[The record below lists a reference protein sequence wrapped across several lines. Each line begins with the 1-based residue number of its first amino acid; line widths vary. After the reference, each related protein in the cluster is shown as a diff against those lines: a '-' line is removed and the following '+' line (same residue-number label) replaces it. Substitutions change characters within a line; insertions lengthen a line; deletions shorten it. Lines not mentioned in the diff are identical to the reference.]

1 MWRWAA
7 HLVPVGTPVSLG
19 EGRYAAG
26 RSRPPGVP
34 GRILV
39 KDERANPTG
48 SFKDRLASAAV
59 SRAGHVG
66 ADTVVV
72 ASSGNAGI
80 AVSAFAAA
88 AGLRTVLLATA
99 DPPQPPPTEAAAVAL
114 GARLCLTS
122 SWADRWTAA
131 RVGVERLGWFP
142 VTNYSSPP
150 VASSPA
156 GVQAYRTIAFEI
168 AESLGW
174 AMPDWVVVPISRG
187 DGLFGI

>member
-19 EGRYAAG
+19 EGG
-26 RSRPPGVP
+26 TPLVDLDLPGAP

-48 SFKDRLASAAV
+48 CFKDRLASAAV
-59 SRAGHVG
+59 SRARHVG

-99 DPPQPPPTEAAAVAL
+99 DPPQPP
-114 GARLCLTS
+114 
-122 SWADRWTAA
+122 ADRSRRSGAGCSALPDLELGGSVDRCA
-131 RVGVERLGWFP
+131 RRCRATGL
-142 VTNYSSPP
+142 
-150 VASSPA
+150 
-156 GVQAYRTIAFEI
+156 
-168 AESLGW
+168 
-174 AMPDWVVVPISRG
+174 VPG
-187 DGLFGI
+187 DQLLLATGGQ